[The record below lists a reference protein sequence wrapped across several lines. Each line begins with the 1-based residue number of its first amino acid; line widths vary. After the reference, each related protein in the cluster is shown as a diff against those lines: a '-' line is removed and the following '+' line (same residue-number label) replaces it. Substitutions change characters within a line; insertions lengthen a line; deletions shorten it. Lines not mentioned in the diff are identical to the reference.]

1 MGIIQL
7 VRRYLYRNRPQ
18 WLSVKCCLMIFFYT
32 CLLPTHCPFY
42 ANNIGSF
49 SNVALSLLC
58 KGCQI
63 FFVVLY
69 IFMEIILDH
78 FHSSLS
84 LLSFS
89 FLFFNLLY
97 PMRLFLCVGIANFT
111 RQQLQTNGCVLKH
124 QAISIHSADWMFI
137 VLDQFHTEALYLW
150 GITLEIKITFWM
162 KVT

>member
-1 MGIIQL
+1 MAFCNVL
-7 VRRYLYRNRPQ
+7 LNDFFWHMSPPHP
-18 WLSVKCCLMIFFYT
+18 LSILRKQYWIFFK
-32 CLLPTHCPFY
+32 CS
-42 ANNIGSF
+42 SF
-49 SNVALSLLC
+49 PLC
-58 KGCQI
+58 KGYQI

-89 FLFFNLLY
+89 FLFFILLY

-111 RQQLQTNGCVLKH
+111 LQQLQTNGCVLKH

-150 GITLEIKITFWM
+150 GITLEIKITFWI